1 MKFITAEEASK
12 KWNIGLRSV
21 QRMCA
26 AGRIE
31 GAEKRSNIWMIPDSA
46 SPQRDKKTKDSVSE
60 EEIVEAYKNFVFEE
74 FDQYSNFFHKNKP
87 YESQTAKAYYL
98 AIESYKYYPHIEK
111 MAVYW
116 EECKRYL
123 EKTEV
128 KIPELSLTMGG
139 HLTLGI
145 FLHEAGVA
153 DECGKMISERLSLL
167 ECLTGR
173 KSGLDLL
180 FQAELAYQRGNIQEA
195 EVLAYRTIFTRDN
208 DPDIKLGV
216 SYILAHISLHKG
228 DVEGWKRASEMIKR
242 VMNESESEIIK
253 TSAEIAKAELL
264 LAVGFTEGV
273 PEWIQ
278 KCDFEGR
285 KLTVTTRV
293 NALFVHLSFL
303 WRNGEYARAAA
314 FAEVLL
320 KEREGRQYVS
330 SYSMLYLY
338 MIMALCYNKLYMEEC
353 CRTYLKKALE
363 IAKPDRV
370 FLPFAEYSY
379 DLDGYSDE
387 FLRKN
392 EPEIYEKVMKIK
404 KIYRENYVSLNVAI
418 QEPELLDGLTGREK
432 EIVKWVAE
440 GMSNAEI
447 ADQLYI
453 SKSTV
458 NYHMHNIFTKLG
470 VNRRSMMIK
479 LLYFN
484 DK

>member
-1 MKFITAEEASK
+1 MEFITAEEASK
-12 KWNIGLRSV
+12 RWNIGLRSV

-60 EEIVEAYKNFVFEE
+60 DDIVEAYKNFVFQE
-74 FDQYSNFFHKNKP
+74 FDQYGNFFNKNKLCK
-87 YESQTAKAYYL
+87 SQAARAYYL
-98 AIESYKYYPHIEK
+98 AIESYKCYPHIEK

-139 HLTLGI
+139 HFTLGI
-145 FLHEAGVA
+145 FLHEAGAA
-153 DECGKMISERLSLL
+153 DECGKMISEQLPLFEFL
-167 ECLTGR
+167 AGR
-173 KSGLDLL
+173 KSGLDL
-180 FQAELAYQRGNIQEA
+180 FFRAELEYQRGNIQEA
-195 EVLAYRTIFTRDN
+195 EVLAYKTLFTQDS
-208 DPDIKLGV
+208 DPDIKLGI

-228 DVEGWKRASEMIKR
+228 NVEGWKRASEMIKR
-242 VMNESESEIIK
+242 IMNESESELTK

-264 LAVGFTEGV
+264 LAAGFMEGI

-278 KCDFEGR
+278 KCDFGNK
-285 KLTVTTRV
+285 KLTVTTHV
-293 NALFVHLSFL
+293 NALFVHMSFL
-303 WRNGEYARAAA
+303 WRNQEYARAVA
-314 FAEVLL
+314 FAETLL
-320 KEREGRQYVS
+320 KEIPGKPYVS
-330 SYSMLYLY
+330 FYSILYLY
-338 MIMALCYNKLYMEEC
+338 MILALCYNKLDMKGH
-353 CRTYLKKALE
+353 CRKYLRKALK
-363 IAKPDRV
+363 IAKPDRL

-379 DLDGYSDE
+379 DLGGCSDE
-387 FLRKN
+387 VLRKD
-392 EPEIYEKVMKIK
+392 EPEIYEKIMEIK
-404 KIYRENYVSLNVAI
+404 KRYRENYVSFNTAI
-418 QEPELLDGLTGREK
+418 QEPELMDGLTNREK
-432 EIVKWVAE
+432 EIVKWAVE

-447 ADQLYI
+447 AKQLYI

-458 NYHMHNIFTKLG
+458 NYHMHNIFNKLG

-484 DK
+484 DQ